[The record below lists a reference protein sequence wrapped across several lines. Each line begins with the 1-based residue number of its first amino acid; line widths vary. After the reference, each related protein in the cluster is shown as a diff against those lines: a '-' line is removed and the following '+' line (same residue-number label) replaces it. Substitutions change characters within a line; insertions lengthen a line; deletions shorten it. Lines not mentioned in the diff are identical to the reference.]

1 MPQRLSAS
9 TRAER
14 VFVFGQALSP
24 RRTATPGTGLDGC
37 QMLWWWSAASSLRK
51 LPSIERAASPSG
63 LRQVIRRDRDNVPN
77 RWVDALEGVSVSN
90 GPTERD
96 SGQAVWCQPEVS
108 VFPIRPAR
116 CAADGNQAD
125 RVYRSRRRRAHRLE
139 SLSTVCPDRLKSYS
153 PAEGSRQVHGDS
165 GCESS
170 V

>member
-24 RRTATPGTGLDGC
+24 RRTANPGTGLDGC

-96 SGQAVWCQPEVS
+96 SARPSGASQRFPCSQSAQPVVQLAATKLTVS
-108 VFPIRPAR
+108 TGAG
-116 CAADGNQAD
+116 AGE
-125 RVYRSRRRRAHRLE
+125 L
-139 SLSTVCPDRLKSYS
+139 TV
-153 PAEGSRQVHGDS
+153 
-165 GCESS
+165 
-170 V
+170 